1 MRSACD
7 HSENTSLTF
16 DAGRWVAIVDDDESI
31 RRALG
36 RLLRAH
42 GIEARAFASARDY
55 LSRAQGMPAC
65 LCVDLFLRDTMNG
78 IELVEQL
85 RAQGIAPPVVFIT
98 AQDERELEPMIR
110 DRRLGVV
117 LQKPVDV
124 ALLLDLML
132 EHARADFADGPA

>member
-1 MRSACD
+1 
-7 HSENTSLTF
+7 LTL
-16 DAGRWVAIVDDDESI
+16 DADRWVAIVDDDESI

-42 GIEARAFASARDY
+42 GIEAQTFASARDY
-55 LSRAQGMPAC
+55 LDRSQGTPAC

-85 RAQGIAPPVVFIT
+85 RARGITPPVVFIT

-110 DRRLGVV
+110 ARHLGVV
-117 LQKPVDV
+117 LRKPVDV
-124 ALLLDLML
+124 TLLLDLMV
-132 EHARADFADGPA
+132 EHARADFADGRA

>member
-1 MRSACD
+1 
-7 HSENTSLTF
+7 
-16 DAGRWVAIVDDDESI
+16 
-31 RRALG
+31 
-36 RLLRAH
+36 
-42 GIEARAFASARDY
+42 
-55 LSRAQGMPAC
+55 
-65 LCVDLFLRDTMNG
+65 MNG